1 MAWSDLKKPYVCLA
15 PMDGITNTAFR
26 QIVRKVSKRVI
37 LFSEFTNVDGLIRS
51 EYVRQ
56 RLNYHPSEHPFFMQ
70 IFGSNPDSFA
80 EAACMI
86 EDRGVMGIDINMGC
100 PAKKVVH
107 SQHGSALM
115 KDVDQACRI
124 VESVRKSC
132 SLQVSVKTRLGW
144 NNSDNLIPFCRRL
157 ESAGVSLLT
166 IHGRTY
172 KQGFKGDANWDAIY
186 DLKNNVNIPV
196 LGNGD
201 VEDYYDGCQHMNN
214 LDGFMIGRR
223 AIGNPWV
230 FQDCQKYPQ
239 PDLSTRITV
248 ALEHYDLL
256 RMIKPEH
263 IALKEFR
270 KYLGG
275 YIQGFAHAKAFRCQ
289 LIEASDEKSFIH
301 LLEEMKMKVNDFHFS
316 QAS

>member
-1 MAWSDLKKPYVCLA
+1 MAWSDLKQPYVCLA
-15 PMDGITNTAFR
+15 PMDGVTNTAFR
-26 QIVRKVSKRVI
+26 QIVRKISKQVI

-70 IFGSNPDSFA
+70 IFGNNPKSFA
-80 EAACMI
+80 EAARMI

-115 KDVDQACRI
+115 KDVDTACRI
-124 VESVRKSC
+124 VEAVRSAC

-144 NNSDNLIPFCRRL
+144 SNADNLISFCRRL

-172 KQGFKGDANWDAIY
+172 KQGFKGQASWDAIY
-186 DLKNNVNIPV
+186 ELKNNLNIPV

-201 VEDYYDGCQHMNN
+201 VEDYYDGCQRMKN
-214 LDGFMIGRR
+214 LDGFMIGRK

-230 FQDCQKYPQ
+230 FQDRQKYPE
-239 PDLSTRITV
+239 PNLFTRISV
-248 ALEHYDLL
+248 AMEHYHLL
-256 RMIKPEH
+256 RKIKPEH

-275 YIQGFAHAKAFRCQ
+275 YIQGFSHAKAFRCQ
-289 LIEASDEKSFIH
+289 LMEAPNEQSF
-301 LLEEMKMKVNDFHFS
+301 LLLMEDMKAKVSHFRLS